1 MITTTDYDN
10 KHVFLSES
18 NIKKHHDTP
27 VRCNHLIVI
36 YSTNGGVKVEL
47 NYTTYNVTA
56 NTLLLLSPLDIVTI
70 KQVSDDYKCWILVIP
85 TLLFNSRMIQVDID
99 FYEKIKASPLI
110 SFDGAELEIVDKLFE
125 TLRLIRETFSYEPFE
140 QAALNGMGILYQLYK
155 HHFEKSEGTVRKV
168 YESRKNTLFK
178 KFVKELVNSYN
189 KSREVLYYANE
200 LGVSAGYL
208 NEVCNE
214 VSNYSA
220 KDIIDQAVSSR
231 LKSELAYTDKSIQEL
246 ADEYNFPSQ
255 SYFSRYYKRMT
266 GLSPTE
272 FRKNRLVDK
281 TEAAKNF

>member
-1 MITTTDYDN
+1 MITTTDFDN
-10 KHVFLSES
+10 KHVFLTDS
-18 NIKKHHDTP
+18 NLKKHNNNTP
-27 VRCNHLIVI
+27 VRCNHLIVV
-36 YSTNGGVKVEL
+36 YSINGSANIEL
-47 NYTTYNVTA
+47 NYTVYNITP

-70 KQVSDDYKCWILVIP
+70 HEVSSDYNSHTIVIP
-85 TLLFNSRMIQVDID
+85 TSLFNHATVQVDLD
-99 FYEKIKASPLI
+99 FYERVKAKPLI
-110 SFDGAELEIVDKLFE
+110 SFDGAELQIVEKLFD
-125 TLRLIRETFSYEPFE
+125 TLKLIRDTFDYDNFE
-140 QAALNGMGILYQLYK
+140 QSTISGMRILFQLYR
-155 HHFEKSEGTVRKV
+155 HHFEKGECNIRKT

-178 KFVKELVNSYN
+178 KFVRELVNSYN

-214 VSNYSA
+214 ISNYSA

-272 FRKNRLVDK
+272 FRKNRQK
-281 TEAAKNF
+281 E

>member
-18 NIKKHHDTP
+18 NIKKHHDAP

-36 YSTNGGVKVEL
+36 YSTNGSVKVEL

-56 NTLLLLSPLDIVTI
+56 NSLLLLSPLDIVTI
-70 KQVSDDYKCWILVIP
+70 KQESDDYKCWILVIP

-155 HHFEKSEGTVRKV
+155 HYFEKSEGTVRKV

-178 KFVKELVNSYN
+178 KFVKELVSSYN